1 MTCSECHGVMERII
15 TSDNALIPEFT
26 PSARILEYDKSRRLQ
41 RVEHSESAR
50 RAGPA
55 LTSVTPYLCRNSRC
69 NATRGAVA
77 S

>member
-1 MTCSECHGVMERII
+1 MMERII
-15 TSDNALIPEFT
+15 TSDNALIPEYI

-41 RVEHSESAR
+41 RVEPSEPAR
-50 RAGPA
+50 RAGSA
-55 LTSVTPYLCRNSRC
+55 LTSVAPYLCRNSRC